1 MAQAGLA
8 SGDRRRRSTIVDV
21 ANEAGVAI
29 GTVSRYLNG
38 FSVRRD
44 NRAQIENAIQR
55 LGYRRNALAA
65 AIKSDLSNTVG
76 FLVPS
81 FSEYHTSVLEQLSQ
95 RMREAGLAVLSYCH
109 NDNPASLVDALNL
122 FASHRVDCLVM
133 DGNEG
138 VEEGVRELIAGG
150 TPVILYDNDVAG
162 LPVDRVMVENRR
174 ASARAVT
181 HLLDIG
187 HTKVAVLAGNLH
199 NHTGRERFAGY
210 KDAMEE
216 RGLSVRP
223 EYIIDADWT
232 EDRGY
237 SGMLRL
243 LSMED
248 PPTAVFSCNYRATFG
263 ALAMLRERGYRVPDD
278 ISIVS
283 FDDVPLFRLH
293 PVGIT
298 AIAQPVDQIADA
310 ITRLMLSGLAEQD
323 GHRTLHTI
331 TLGCDLILRGST
343 QRKSARD

>member
-1 MAQAGLA
+1 MTDAGVA
-8 SGDRRRRSTIVDV
+8 NGNRRRRPTIVDV

-38 FSVRRD
+38 LSVRRA
-44 NRAQIENAIQR
+44 NRAEIEEAIQR

-65 AIKSDLSNTVG
+65 AIKSDLTKTVG

-81 FSEYHTSVLEQLSQ
+81 FSEFHTSVLEQLSQ
-95 RMREAGLAVLSYCH
+95 RMREAGFAVLSYCH
-109 NDNPASLVDALNL
+109 NDNPTSLINAMNF
-122 FASHRVDCLVM
+122 FASHRVDYLVM

-138 VEEGVRELIAGG
+138 TEAGVRELVAGG

-162 LPVDRVMVENRR
+162 LPVDRVMVENRN

-187 HTKVAVLAGNLH
+187 HTKIGVLAGNQH
-199 NHTGRERFAGY
+199 NHTGQERFAGY
-210 KDAMEE
+210 KQAMEE
-216 RGLSVRP
+216 QGLEVSP
-223 EYIIDADWT
+223 EYVVDADWT

-243 LSMED
+243 LSLDE

-263 ALAMLRERGYRVPDD
+263 ALAMLRERGYRIPDD
-278 ISIVS
+278 ISVVS

-298 AIAQPVDQIADA
+298 AVAQPVVQIADA
-310 ITRLMLSGLAEQD
+310 ITRLMLSRSPERGAE
-323 GHRTLHTI
+323 TLHTI

-343 QRKSARD
+343 RRLSS